1 MESKMYFCNDGAKI
15 AFMCEHSIQF
25 YFSFVGKAYS
35 KTITVKPHSKGA
47 IDYISV
53 GWGVCINQVK

>member
-47 IDYISV
+47 IDYIAI
-53 GWGVCINQVK
+53 G